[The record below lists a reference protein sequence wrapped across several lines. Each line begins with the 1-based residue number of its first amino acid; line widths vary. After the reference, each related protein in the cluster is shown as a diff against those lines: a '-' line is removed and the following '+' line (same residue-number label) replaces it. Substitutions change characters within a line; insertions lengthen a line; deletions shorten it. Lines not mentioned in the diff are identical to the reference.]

1 MRQSST
7 FVTGTVLAVLGL
19 VITTTPSARRAQV
32 VAPTLQANLVAH
44 YAFDHP
50 VAGDPSREAD
60 LGPSDTPITLINGG
74 AAMKGQVFST
84 LRDQRKGKDLLNI
97 NAPIDA
103 EVTVGEIVIPLPQI
117 K

>member
-1 MRQSST
+1 MSIIDD
-7 FVTGTVLAVLGL
+7 L
-19 VITTTPSARRAQV
+19 VE
-32 VAPTLQANLVAH
+32 NLVERHAIRLSGT
-44 YAFDHP
+44 F
-50 VAGDPSREAD
+50 
-60 LGPSDTPITLINGG
+60 TITLINGG

-103 EVTVGEIVIPLPQI
+103 EVTVGELIIPLPQI